1 MPAHTLAVLHTCQI
15 NTNTNII
22 LMTRMVIRMD
32 RFDMIWGLKSHQ
44 GGHDI
49 FCLRIVI
56 MGLRKVS
63 TFPRIARKVAKIGH
77 QDGQDV

>member
-1 MPAHTLAVLHTCQI
+1 
-15 NTNTNII
+15 
-22 LMTRMVIRMD
+22 MTRMVIRMD

-63 TFPRIARKVAKIGH
+63 TFPRIARKVAKMGPMDIKMIVIRMGRMCKIGK
-77 QDGQDV
+77 